1 MSALDG
7 TVRRAV
13 VRISAPG
20 GGYDRTGARFWGS
33 GFFIAPGWVLTCAHV
48 VGNGG
53 GDVLRGAAAVD
64 ITDARDRTSEGRVA
78 LAVPFPDDPDRPP
91 RPWGLP
97 DLALVEVAGADD
109 AECLWLSDRSAIV
122 PAPISLHGWSQDTGE
137 LALRFGLGT
146 ANGGD
151 GRDGAAML
159 LRGEIPVEGCS
170 GGPVV
175 DTGRGAV
182 IGVSKA
188 RGKDTAGLAVP
199 ITALRRIANER
210 PGRDRLHSIIR
221 AHDRHHLRRYRTV
234 GTGGSWTGL
243 QQALRPPPGDGFTPV
258 LRTHLF
264 ARLADLTQPETP
276 GEVMLLVEAAK
287 RRVIQAPYQ
296 PGVEHDPRT
305 WREGVG
311 LLYDLRDGG
320 DRAGRAKDGGPD
332 RDLELEAVLLY
343 AARVAAAVS
352 RLGRGPDLAPLRELG
367 TWLEGQAEPLPDVI
381 REDIH
386 QILHGGADEANA
398 AEGTGGTDGPRG
410 SAPPGTV
417 ELRKPERRDLA
428 PGAAA
433 AAQARARADVLV
445 EIDQPLYGDLYRW
458 RVKLLLEDGVV
469 TPLRADEDG
478 VPRTRLREKLREPIA
493 EALLQGDA
501 GEYLAALHMVLPREL
516 FDEPLDA
523 WQLTPPGATAEG
535 FDPHTM
541 PLGQRRVVVVRD
553 RRRRDRPAI
562 PEWRRRWG
570 GTTRGPLTAVP
581 LRREAPV
588 KGHDGPG
595 REGGH
600 AAYGRL
606 SDAPDTA
613 VPVYCGEVA
622 AGAGATA
629 MDAALAAGHAVV
641 IWRRCATGHADCAE
655 FHREVSRLVFEA
667 KTAEGLH
674 RRIRNLRIR
683 CADPDAPDPEALW
696 ARSIALLFDSPFH
709 PPLPDTPLY
718 APGARPDG
726 PP

>member
-20 GGYDRTGARFWGS
+20 GGYDRTGVRFWGS

-53 GDVLRGAAAVD
+53 GDVLGGATAIDV
-64 ITDARDRTSEGRVA
+64 TDAWDRTTEGRVA
-78 LAVPFPDDPDRPP
+78 LAVPFPDDPDVPP

-97 DLALVEVAGADD
+97 DLALVEVADADD

-122 PAPISLHGWSQDTGE
+122 PAPVSLHGWSEETGE

-146 ANGGD
+146 ASGGD

-159 LRGEIPVEGCS
+159 LRGEIPVAGCS

-182 IGVSKA
+182 IGVGKG
-188 RGKDTAGLAVP
+188 RGRDTAGLAVP

-210 PGRDRLHSIIR
+210 SGRDRLHSVIR

-243 QQALRPPPGDGFTPV
+243 QQALRPAPADGFTPV

-264 ARLADLTQPETP
+264 ARLAELTPPATP

-287 RRVIQAPYQ
+287 RRVIQDPYQ

-320 DRAGRAKDGGPD
+320 DRTGRAKDGGPD

-352 RLGRGPDLAPLRELG
+352 RLGRAGDTAPLRELS
-367 TWLEGQAEPLPDVI
+367 TWLAGQAEPLPDVI

-386 QILHGGADEANA
+386 RILHGGADDPA
-398 AEGTGGTDGPRG
+398 GPREP
-410 SAPPGTV
+410 APPGAV
-417 ELRKPERRDLA
+417 ELRKPERRDVEPGA
-428 PGAAA
+428 PGAAE
-433 AAQARARADVLV
+433 ARARADVIV
-445 EIDQPLYGDLYRW
+445 EIDQCLYGDRYPW

-469 TPLRADEDG
+469 TPLRADEVG
-478 VPRTRLREKLREPIA
+478 VPRALLKETLREPVA
-493 EALLQGDA
+493 EALLQGDV
-501 GEYLAALHMVLPREL
+501 GEYLAAVHVMLPREL

-523 WQLTPPGATAEG
+523 WQLAPPGACREHLPAEAQAG
-535 FDPHTM
+535 IDPHTM

-553 RRRRDRPAI
+553 RRRRDRPAT
-562 PEWRRRWG
+562 PEWRRRWR
-570 GTTRGPLTAVP
+570 GTDRGPLTAVP
-581 LRREAPV
+581 LRREAPA

-595 REGGH
+595 RESGH
-600 AAYGRL
+600 QAYGRL
-606 SDAPDTA
+606 SEAADTA

-655 FHREVSRLVFEA
+655 FHRQVSRLVDEA

-674 RRIRNLRIR
+674 RLIRSLRIR
-683 CADPDAPDPEALW
+683 CADPADSDPEALW
-696 ARSIALLFDSPFH
+696 ARSIALLFDSPLH

-726 PP
+726 MP

>member
-20 GGYDRTGARFWGS
+20 GADDPTGALFWGS
-33 GFFIAPGWVLTCAHV
+33 GFFVAPGLALTCAHV

-53 GDVLRGAAAVD
+53 AGVLGGRTAVD
-64 ITDARDRTSEGRVA
+64 VTDADGRTLQGRVA
-78 LAVPFPDDPDRPP
+78 IALPMPPDPDAPP
-91 RPWGLP
+91 RHWGLP
-97 DLALVEVAGADD
+97 DLALLEVAGAED
-109 AECLWLSDRSAIV
+109 AECLWLSDRSAVV
-122 PAPISLHGWSQDTGE
+122 PAPVSLHGWSLETGD
-137 LALRFGLGT
+137 LALRFGLGV

-151 GRDGAAML
+151 GKDGSAML
-159 LRGEIPVEGCS
+159 LRGEIPVAGCS

-175 DTGRGAV
+175 DTDRGAV
-182 IGVSKA
+182 IGVSKG

-199 ITALRRIANER
+199 ITALRRLACAR
-210 PGRDRLHSIIR
+210 PGRDRLHSLVR

-243 QQALRPPPGDGFTPV
+243 QQALRPAAAAGFTPV

-264 ARLADLTQPETP
+264 ARLAELSPPTTP
-276 GEVMLLVEAAK
+276 GEVMLLVDAAK
-287 RRVIQAPYQ
+287 RRVVQGPYQ
-296 PGVEHDPRT
+296 PGVVHDPRT

-320 DRAGRAKDGGPD
+320 PAAAEPG

-352 RLGRGPDLAPLRELG
+352 RLGDARDLEPLRELS
-367 TWLEGQAEPLPDVI
+367 TWLGGQAEPLPDVI

-386 QILHGGADEANA
+386 EILHGGAQDG
-398 AEGTGGTDGPRG
+398 AEPP
-410 SAPPGTV
+410 APAPAGTV
-417 ELRKPERRDLA
+417 ELRKPERRDVEPGGPGTLA
-428 PGAAA
+428 RPWGDVIVEVD
-433 AAQARARADVLV
+433 RA
-445 EIDQPLYGDLYRW
+445 PYGDRYPW
-458 RVKLLLEDGVV
+458 RVKLLLENGVV
-469 TPLRADEDG
+469 NPVDGDEEG
-478 VPRTRLREKLREPIA
+478 VPRAELREALREPVA
-493 EALLQGDA
+493 EALQQGDA
-501 GEYLAALHMVLPREL
+501 GEHLAALHVVVPREL

-523 WQLTPPGATAEG
+523 WQLVPPGAPADG

-541 PLGQRRVVVVRD
+541 PLGQRRAVFVRD

-570 GTTRGPLTAVP
+570 GTNRGPLTAVP

-606 SDAPDTA
+606 SDAADTA

-641 IWRRCATGHADCAE
+641 IWRRCATGHTDCAE
-655 FHREVSRLVFEA
+655 FHREASRLVFEA

-674 RRIRNLRIR
+674 RRIRNLRTR
-683 CADPDAPDPEALW
+683 CADPEAPDPDALW
-696 ARSIALLFDSPFH
+696 ARSIALLYDSPDQ

-718 APGARPDG
+718 APGVRPGG